1 MAKSTRATKSK
12 KAAKK
17 VAKKAAKKTATKVVK
32 KASPKTAK
40 KVATKVAKKVAKKI
54 ARKSATKTSTKTSTK
69 APKKVARAA
78 ASTQRTR
85 ATSIA
90 AIAPV
95 GKGDSSEIMKWELM
109 MEDGTSVIVNASA
122 AQAIGLGVNG
132 AWNATVASKLAAAED
147 DQRAFTAAMQL
158 LAQGKTAWT
167 KAKLLQKLGGDV
179 RAKRTVAALVESG
192 WVR

>member
-12 KAAKK
+12 T
-17 VAKKAAKKTATKVVK
+17 VAKKASKKTAKKTVKKSAKKTVKKSAKTTAKKLAKRSTAKATTKAAKPAKKTAR
-32 KASPKTAK
+32 ATA
-40 KVATKVAKKVAKKI
+40 
-54 ARKSATKTSTKTSTK
+54 STK
-69 APKKVARAA
+69 RM
-78 ASTQRTR
+78 R

-122 AQAIGLGVNG
+122 AQTIGLGVNG

>member
-1 MAKSTRATKSK
+1 MAKTTRATKSK

-17 VAKKAAKKTATKVVK
+17 VAKKTATKVVK
-32 KASPKTAK
+32 KTSPKTAK
-40 KVATKVAKKVAKKI
+40 KVAKKV
-54 ARKSATKTSTKTSTK
+54 ARKSATKTSTK

-78 ASTQRTR
+78 ATTQRTR

-95 GKGDSSEIMKWELM
+95 GKGDSSEMMKWELM

-132 AWNATVASKLAAAED
+132 AWNATVASKLAAAQD

>member
-1 MAKSTRATKSK
+1 MAKTTRATKSK

-17 VAKKAAKKTATKVVK
+17 VAKKTATKVVK
-32 KASPKTAK
+32 KTSPKTAK
-40 KVATKVAKKVAKKI
+40 KVAKKV
-54 ARKSATKTSTKTSTK
+54 ARKSATKPSTKVATKPATK

-78 ASTQRTR
+78 ATTQRTR

-95 GKGDSSEIMKWELM
+95 GKGDSSEMMKWELM

-132 AWNATVASKLAAAED
+132 AWNATVASKLAAAQD

>member
-1 MAKSTRATKSK
+1 MAKTTRGTKSK
-12 KAAKK
+12 KAAKN
-17 VAKKAAKKTATKVVK
+17 VAKKPATKVVK
-32 KASPKTAK
+32 KTSPKTAK
-40 KVATKVAKKVAKKI
+40 KTAKKV
-54 ARKSATKTSTKTSTK
+54 ARKSATKPSTKVATKPATKPATK
-69 APKKVARAA
+69 APKKAARAA

-95 GKGDSSEIMKWELM
+95 GKGDSSEMMKWELM

-158 LAQGKTAWT
+158 LARGKTAWT